1 MGYGISSVVISDSC
15 SRESFG
21 YVGIQRMNENLMRL
35 DVLIVMHVKMTLY
48 SGIPLQLLGNN
59 DDEFLSQ
66 HYRLVQFLLYQ
77 TYMSNMC

>member
-1 MGYGISSVVISDSC
+1 
-15 SRESFG
+15 
-21 YVGIQRMNENLMRL
+21 MNENLMRL
-35 DVLIVMHVKMTLY
+35 HVLIVMHVKMTLY

-66 HYRLVQFLLYQ
+66 HNRLVQFLLYQ